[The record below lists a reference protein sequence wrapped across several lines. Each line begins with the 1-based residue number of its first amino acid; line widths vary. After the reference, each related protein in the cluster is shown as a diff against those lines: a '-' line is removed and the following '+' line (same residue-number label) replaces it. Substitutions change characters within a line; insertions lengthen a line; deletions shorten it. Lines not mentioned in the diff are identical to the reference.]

1 MPVLTVSQLN
11 TYIAM
16 KIDSDTK
23 LRGMILRGEVAN
35 FTRNFRSGHCYFSL
49 RDADASVRAVMFR
62 SYADKLRFEPKNGMV
77 MLVQGDVTVYEK
89 DGVYQ
94 LKAYDMQPDGIGAKA
109 IALQQRREKL
119 AKLGYFSPERKR
131 ALPSLPKKIGL
142 VTSHSG
148 AALQDMLQ
156 ILERRYPL
164 GVVCIYPAQV
174 QGDAAPDSIAAALQ
188 TAGSDGCDVILMGR
202 GGGSA
207 EDLEAFQSEA
217 VAHAVYNSPVPVV
230 SAVGHETDH
239 CIADEIADLRAPT
252 PSAAAELA
260 TPDIRTLYQH
270 LQYTLESLDEAIY
283 SYLYEKADEL
293 EQLQERLAL
302 LAVDRQV
309 ERQQLT
315 LDTLQHR
322 LEHAFARQMTGF
334 EHQWLQAAQ
343 RLESVSPVAVLQRG
357 YSLVYHNNTLVR
369 NAAKLNIGDT
379 LTMQFAEG
387 GCTAAVTEVTP
398 AHKEAICHE
407 V

>member
-16 KIDSDTK
+16 KIDSDNK
-23 LRGMILRGEVAN
+23 LRGIILRGEVAN
-35 FTRNFRSGHCYFSL
+35 FTKNFRSGHCYFSL

-62 SYADKLRFEPKNGMV
+62 SYAEKLRFEPKNGMV

-109 IALQQRREKL
+109 LALQQRREKL
-119 AKLGYFSPERKR
+119 AKLGYFSSERKR
-131 ALPSLPKKIGL
+131 ALPAMPKKIGL

-188 TAGSDGCDVILMGR
+188 TAGKDGCDVILMGR

-260 TPDIRTLYQH
+260 TPDIRALYQQ
-270 LQYTLESLDEAIY
+270 LEYTLESLHEAIY
-283 SYLYEKADEL
+283 GCLYEKEDAL

-302 LAVDRQV
+302 LAVGRQV
-309 ERQQLT
+309 ERQQMT
-315 LDTLQHR
+315 LAALEHR
-322 LEHAFARQMTGF
+322 LEQAFAKQMTGF

-357 YSLVYHNNTLVR
+357 YSLVYHNNKLVR
-369 NAAKLNIGDT
+369 DAAQLHIGDT
-379 LTMQFAEG
+379 LTMQFAQG
-387 GCTAAVTEVTP
+387 GCKAAVTEITT
-398 AHKEAICHE
+398 AQEEAICHE

>member
-1 MPVLTVSQLN
+1 MPILTVSQLN
-11 TYIAM
+11 CYIAA
-16 KIDSDTK
+16 KIDGDTK
-23 LRGMILRGEVAN
+23 LRGIILRGEMAN
-35 FTRNFRSGHCYFSL
+35 FTRNYRSGHCYFSL
-49 RDADASVRAVMFR
+49 RDADASLRAVMFR
-62 SYADKLRFEPKNGMV
+62 SYADKLSFEPKNGMV
-77 MLVQGDVTVYEK
+77 MLVHGDVTVYEK

-94 LKAYDMQPDGIGAKA
+94 LKVYDMQPDGVGAKA

-119 AKLGYFSPERKR
+119 AKLGYFSAQHKRK
-131 ALPSLPKKIGL
+131 LPAMPKKIGL

-156 ILERRYPL
+156 ILSRRYPL
-164 GVVCIYPAQV
+164 GTVCIYPAQV
-174 QGDAAPDSIAAALQ
+174 QGDAAPASIAAALVA
-188 TAGSDGCDVILMGR
+188 AGNDDCDVILMGR

-217 VAHAVYNSPVPVV
+217 VAHAVYHSPVPVV

-260 TPDIRTLYQH
+260 TPDIRAIYQQ
-270 LQYTLESLDEAIY
+270 LQYALESLSEAIY
-283 SYLYEKADEL
+283 GCLYEKADEL
-293 EQLQERLAL
+293 EQLQDRLAL

-315 LDTLQHR
+315 LDALTHR
-322 LEHAFARQMTGF
+322 LQNAFAHCMTGF
-334 EHQWLQAAQ
+334 THQWLQATQ

-369 NAAKLNIGDT
+369 DAAQLHIGDI
-379 LTMQFAEG
+379 LTMRFAEG
-387 GCTAAVTEVTP
+387 DCTAAVTAITP
-398 AHKEAICHE
+398 AQKEAICHE